1 MKVAITA
8 VAARKSGGSTL
19 ILERLIRLLPS
30 VAPEHRFKVFVSTE
44 FAARLERSLR
54 EPSLSESDYDRDAEP
69 EPEPPGGFDGA
80 RHRTGF
86 HVGNVEIVQV
96 PLRNDFDRILWDQIS
111 YPKAIEAW
119 GADVSVNALG
129 FGPAMPKR
137 PQVTMLQD
145 STYFCRW
152 RHFQRTWSE
161 RARIALLRRLLVRI
175 MRNSESVV
183 LPSRALRDAVAQLVP
198 DIAGKL
204 VVLRDPFEA
213 DWLEQSAGREGPDGS
228 GDRRNRRGSERPL
241 RILYLSHLESH
252 KAHSLLP
259 EVAFRLAK
267 SLGASSSTGA
277 GSGPPPSASI
287 RNEDRRHDEPSAS
300 GRHGTPR
307 TSHPFVFVVAIDR
320 ADNPR
325 LFDRFVSRIGQ
336 LGVEHL
342 FEIHPRVSQGRV
354 IEMLSEA
361 DVFFFPSLC
370 ESFGYPMAEAG
381 AAGLPVVAADTPI
394 NREMLGENAVYF
406 PPLDADKAT
415 EALGRLLVHRDL
427 ARRVAQAI
435 QTHQRS
441 LLFGWHEY
449 ARRLVGIIERSID

>member
-19 ILERLIRLLPS
+19 ILERLIGLLPS
-30 VAPEHRFKVFVSTE
+30 VAPEHRFRVFVSMQ
-44 FAARLERSLR
+44 FAARLERSLHH
-54 EPSLSESDYDRDAEP
+54 PSLAEVEDRRCAEP
-69 EPEPPGGFDGA
+69 GPEPPTKLEGA
-80 RHRTGF
+80 RGRAGF
-86 HVGNVEIVQV
+86 HVGNVEIVGV
-96 PLRNDFDRILWDQIS
+96 PLRNDFERIIWDQMS
-111 YPKAIEAW
+111 YPKATEAW

-129 FGPAMPKR
+129 FGPAYPKK
-137 PQVTMLQD
+137 PQVTVLQD

-161 RARIALLRRLLVRI
+161 RARTGALRALLVRI
-175 MRNSESVV
+175 MRRSEVVV
-183 LPSRALRDAVAQLVP
+183 LPSQALRDAVAESVP
-198 DIAGKL
+198 DIAAKL

-213 DWLEQSAGREGPDGS
+213 DFIDVGTVGESLVDS
-228 GDRRNRRGSERPL
+228 GDRENRQRGKGPV

-259 EVAFRLAK
+259 EVARRLAEP
-267 SLGASSSTGA
+267 LGMSMPDGA
-277 GSGPPPSASI
+277 VSDPPSPPSVPNDHSHLETAPAADI
-287 RNEDRRHDEPSAS
+287 RNP
-300 GRHGTPR
+300 GRHTR
-307 TSHPFVFVVAIDR
+307 PFVFVVAIDR

-325 LFDRFVSRIGQ
+325 LFDRFVSQIKE

-342 FEIHPRVSQGRV
+342 FEIHPRLSRRDV
-354 IEMLSEA
+354 IEMLAGA

-381 AAGLPVVAADTPI
+381 AVGLPVVAADTPV

-415 EALGRLLVHRDL
+415 EALGRLLVDRDF
-427 ARRVAQAI
+427 AGRVARAI

-441 LLFGWHEY
+441 LFLGWHEY
-449 ARRLVGIIERSID
+449 ARRLVGIIERSIA